1 LTRPASLRFRLLFWL
16 VLATACIGVLAL
28 IDTRAEALR
37 TARDVS
43 DRVLAG
49 AALAIAERVSVDAE
63 GEAQVAIPFSAL
75 DMLSSAAQDQVF
87 YRVDGP
93 SGLLTGYE
101 ELTPAEN
108 GFADGEV
115 GGVAIRKATVR
126 RELTTGEGSF
136 VVTVTVAESTRAREA
151 LARAILTR
159 SALRLL
165 LLIGGAAVVAALA
178 ATLALRPAR
187 LLSQTIAERATGDL
201 GPVGVQ
207 APRELMP
214 VVEALDGFLARLHK
228 ALTALQSFAG
238 NANHQIRTPLTVA
251 RTQMALARRATSPE
265 GAEAALAKADGA
277 LIRAERVLAQLLV
290 LARLGAEGAGP
301 KRAPVDLAQI
311 ARQVTE
317 ELLPDALRGGHDLGF
332 EGPESP
338 VMIETEPVLLGE
350 ALRNLITNAL
360 YHTPQGTEITV
371 RVDEGG
377 LVAVQDCGPALSP
390 HLIKELAVR
399 LEPDAS
405 QSPVRVAQHGLG
417 LIIVRDIATA
427 LGAQVALQAGPQG
440 RGLRVCLQ
448 FDPG

>member
-1 LTRPASLRFRLLFWL
+1 MTRPASLRFRLLFWL

-63 GEAQVAIPFSAL
+63 GGAQVAIPFSAL

-93 SGLLTGYE
+93 GGLLTGYE

-108 GFADGEV
+108 GFADGEI

-159 SALRLL
+159 SALRLV

-187 LLSQTIAERATGDL
+187 QLSQTIAERAAGDL
-201 GPVGVQ
+201 GAIVVK
-207 APRELMP
+207 APAELMP
-214 VVEALDGFLARLHK
+214 VVEALNGFLLRLHK
-228 ALTALQSFAG
+228 ALAALQSFAG

-251 RTQMALARRATSPE
+251 RTQMALARRATTPE
-265 GAEAALAKADGA
+265 ASRAALAKADAA

-301 KRAPVDLAQI
+301 KLVPADLVQV

-317 ELLPDALRGGHDLGF
+317 ELLPDALRAGHDLGF
-332 EGPESP
+332 EGPDG
-338 VMIETEPVLLGE
+338 VVTVETEPVLLGE

-360 YHTPQGTEITV
+360 YHTPPGTEITV
-371 RVDEGG
+371 RVEEDGV
-377 LVAVQDCGPALSP
+377 LAVQDNGPALP
-390 HLIKELAVR
+390 APLLAELTQR
-399 LEPDAS
+399 LQPDTGAA
-405 QSPVRVAQHGLG
+405 PVRIAQHGLG

-427 LGAQVALQAGPQG
+427 LNGFVRLKSGPDG
-440 RGLRVCLQ
+440 RGLMVRLKV
-448 FDPG
+448 G

>member
-1 LTRPASLRFRLLFWL
+1 LTRPLSLRFRLLFWL

-63 GEAQVAIPFSAL
+63 GGAQVAIPFSAL

-93 SGLLTGYE
+93 EGMLTGYE
-101 ELTPAEN
+101 ELTPAGQ
-108 GFADGEV
+108 GFGDGEI
-115 GGVAIRKATVR
+115 GGVAIRKATVW

-136 VVTVTVAESTRAREA
+136 VVAVTVAESTRAREE
-151 LARAILTR
+151 LAQAILTR
-159 SALRLL
+159 SALRLV

-187 LLSQTIAERATGDL
+187 LLSQTIAERAPGDL

-228 ALTALQSFAG
+228 ALAALQSFAG

-251 RTQMALARRATSPE
+251 RTQMALARRAMTPE
-265 GAEAALAKADGA
+265 ASQAALGKADAA

-290 LARLGAEGAGP
+290 LARLGAEGGGP
-301 KRAPVDLAQI
+301 ERVTADLGQV

-332 EGPESP
+332 EGPEGP
-338 VMIETEPVLLGE
+338 VLIETEPVLLGE
-350 ALRNLITNAL
+350 ALRNLISNAL
-360 YHTPQGTEITV
+360 YHTPSGTEITV
-371 RVDEGG
+371 RVDDNRM
-377 LVAVQDCGPALSP
+377 VTVQDNGPALP
-390 HLIKELAVR
+390 ANLHQELAAR
-399 LEPDAS
+399 LATDAGAA
-405 QSPVRVAQHGLG
+405 PVRIAQHGLG
-417 LIIVRDIATA
+417 LIIVRDICAA
-427 LGAQVALQAGPQG
+427 LGADARLEAGTNG
-440 RGLRVCLQ
+440 RGLLVSLR
-448 FDPG
+448 FG